1 MAKFRQKSSTKIS
14 VGDSFFIIY
23 MSLLEKSSTYDP
35 SSLPNKV
42 GFLSILLATALI
54 RFYWK
59 ADLLSYLFTR
69 KTVLPFRSL
78 NDMYYNAPD
87 FRLALVPWSAWED
100 DFKYSINPVWQ
111 NIYQEML
118 QPYLDEYSNYKNPTD
133 MIDFIKND
141 DKIALYSP
149 YHTIRCSSKTNY
161 RYKVYSSR
169 PFLFFS
175 KTCALVCSKA
185 FF

>member
-1 MAKFRQKSSTKIS
+1 
-14 VGDSFFIIY
+14 
-23 MSLLEKSSTYDP
+23 
-35 SSLPNKV
+35 
-42 GFLSILLATALI
+42 
-54 RFYWK
+54 
-59 ADLLSYLFTR
+59 
-69 KTVLPFRSL
+69 
-78 NDMYYNAPD
+78 MYYNAPD
-87 FRLALVPWSAWED
+87 FKVALVPWSAWED

-141 DKIALYSP
+141 DKTALYSP

-161 RYKVYSSR
+161 HCKVYSSR
-169 PFLFFS
+169 PFCFFS
-175 KTCALVCSKA
+175 KTRALVCSKA